1 MNEPYSEWQSYPGE
15 VKGQKHSCL
24 CLKQNNES
32 LGNTRF
38 AATVIVSFVNEF
50 LREPLSFFTEFQDS
64 DSFFFVMYNK
74 SIRNRQRNCLE
85 EQFQ

>member
-64 DSFFFVMYNK
+64 DSFFCDV
-74 SIRNRQRNCLE
+74 
-85 EQFQ
+85 